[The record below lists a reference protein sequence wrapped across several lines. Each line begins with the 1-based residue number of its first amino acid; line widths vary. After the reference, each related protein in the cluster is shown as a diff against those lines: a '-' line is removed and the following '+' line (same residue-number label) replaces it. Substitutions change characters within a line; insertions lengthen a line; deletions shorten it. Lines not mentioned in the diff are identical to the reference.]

1 MGVAYGSDV
10 DVVFECLEK
19 AMKENNDI
27 VGDPKPFVR
36 FQNFGDSA
44 LEFEM
49 IFWSRSGF
57 VIDNVK
63 SDLRRSVYKKL
74 TESGLAIPFPQ
85 RDVHIKGWENANPFN
100 KTS

>member
-1 MGVAYGSDV
+1 MIESIFGLILHQ
-10 DVVFECLEK
+10 FI
-19 AMKENNDI
+19 ENKNI
-27 VGDPKPFVR
+27 AKKPKPFVR

-49 IFWSRSGF
+49 IFWSKSGF

-63 SDLRRSVYKKL
+63 SDLRRAVYKKL

-85 RDVHIKGWENANPFN
+85 RDVNIKGWEKIKPFD
-100 KTS
+100 KTTEQ